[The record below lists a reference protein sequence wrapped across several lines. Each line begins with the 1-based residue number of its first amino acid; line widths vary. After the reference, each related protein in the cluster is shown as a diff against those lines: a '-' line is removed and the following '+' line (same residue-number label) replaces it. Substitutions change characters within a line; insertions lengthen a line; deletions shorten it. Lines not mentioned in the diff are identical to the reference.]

1 VNSVDE
7 DVPPSPALMHGD
19 IGRLLRTGVKAV
31 TLENLPREQIE
42 DSKNPAFEVEIFIYR
57 ET

>member
-1 VNSVDE
+1 MAYA
-7 DVPPSPALMHGD
+7 DVVMTRAT
-19 IGRLLRTGVKAV
+19 RTGVKAV